1 MVSYGNVRWLA
12 GQQFAQELLLP
23 QSLAPRIVIRPH
35 TSWTTSAIAADS
47 VRCHSDL
54 QRPAPLLL
62 LAHQLPSIPVNPR
75 ELHLM
80 REPAEDRAWRTAG
93 CTCRAAKREAR
104 GTTTVEASI
113 GRSGGCGGGLL
124 SFGSGQLAN
133 RTRMLPIVQGAV
145 TGEIG

>member
-35 TSWTTSAIAADS
+35 TSWTTPAIAADS

-75 ELHLM
+75 ELHLV
-80 REPAEDRAWRTAG
+80 R
-93 CTCRAAKREAR
+93 REALLIR
-104 GTTTVEASI
+104 VEVRDLRRLSC
-113 GRSGGCGGGLL
+113 RSRQVEL
-124 SFGSGQLAN
+124 
-133 RTRMLPIVQGAV
+133 GAA
-145 TGEIG
+145 